1 MKRGAQLLC
10 WSRQRKMYHFQN
22 VLALCALTISWK
34 VKSVAYSL
42 VDLKFPEVSAAC
54 FYLYLTWFLLF
65 ASVPF
70 PSYPAKAGCLSRL
83 RSAFMFSNAV
93 ITCLFWRSIYIL
105 LWFIVLKNK
114 IISQE
119 YLMIT
124 ESKKSLCASLNHFT
138 RTRFSENICFKTNI
152 QIMQLS

>member
-1 MKRGAQLLC
+1 MKIGAQLLR
-10 WSRQRKMYHFQN
+10 WSRQRKMYHLQN

-93 ITCLFWRSIYIL
+93 ITCLFWSSIYIL

-114 IISQE
+114 IIFSRIPYDHRKQEKLVCLSESFYPNEILWE
-119 YLMIT
+119 YL
-124 ESKKSLCASLNHFT
+124 F
-138 RTRFSENICFKTNI
+138 
-152 QIMQLS
+152 